1 MNQSKQTYFPVFL
14 TLGLLLF
21 NMLTSYLL
29 SGRFFPNLSLWVP
42 IGLNILV
49 GLGYIVSLVLGLRS
63 TNNNVKWFSVFAN
76 IAFLLSLSVITFLLL
91 LANGISEP

>member
-49 GLGYIVSLVLGLRS
+49 GIGYIVSLVLGLRS
-63 TNNNVKWFSVFAN
+63 TNQYVKWFSVLAN

>member
-63 TNNNVKWFSVFAN
+63 TNNYVKWFSIFAN

>member
-29 SGRFFPNLSLWVP
+29 SGRFFPNLSLWMP

-63 TNNNVKWFSVFAN
+63 TNNYVKWFSVFAN

>member
-21 NMLTSYLL
+21 NMLASYLL
-29 SGRFFPNLSLWVP
+29 SGRVFPNLSLWVP

-49 GLGYIVSLVLGLRS
+49 GLGYIVSLVIGLQS
-63 TNNNVKWFSVFAN
+63 TNNYVRWFSVLAN
-76 IAFLLSLSVITFLLL
+76 IAFLLSLSVITFMLL

>member
-1 MNQSKQTYFPVFL
+1 MTRSKQTYLPVFL

-42 IGLNILV
+42 ISLNVLV

-63 TNNNVKWFSVFAN
+63 TNNYVKWFSMLAN
-76 IAFLLSLSVITFLLL
+76 TAFLLSLSVITFLLL

>member
-14 TLGLLLF
+14 TLGLLLS

-49 GLGYIVSLVLGLRS
+49 GLGYIVSLVLGIRS
-63 TNNNVKWFSVFAN
+63 TNNYVKWFSVFAN

>member
-1 MNQSKQTYFPVFL
+1 MTRSNQTYLPVFL

-29 SGRFFPNLSLWVP
+29 SGQFFPNLSLWVP
-42 IGLNILV
+42 ISLNVLV

-63 TNNNVKWFSVFAN
+63 TNNYVKWFSMLAN
-76 IAFLLSLSVITFLLL
+76 TAFLLSLSVITFLLL

>member
-42 IGLNILV
+42 ISLNILV

-63 TNNNVKWFSVFAN
+63 TNNYVKWFSVFAN

>member
-42 IGLNILV
+42 IGLNVLV
-49 GLGYIVSLVLGLRS
+49 ELGYIVSLVLGLRS
-63 TNNNVKWFSVFAN
+63 TNNYVKWFSVFAN